1 MYDDDILEDEL
12 LVMNNC
18 YEDGIDEACGGS
30 MYNGG
35 HYNFFNRRDDA
46 DEE

>member
-18 YEDGIDEACGGS
+18 YEDGIDEACDS